1 MTDREAGRWKSFVAV
16 WNWITTRIMY
26 EHDPLFREA
35 CDEARRAEFPR
46 SASPDPMPYCG
57 RIWPEK
63 FWRA

>member
-1 MTDREAGRWKSFVAV
+1 MTGHEAGWWTSLVAV

-35 CDEARRAEFPR
+35 CDEATIRGSRG
-46 SASPDPMPYCG
+46 SPDPMPYCG

-63 FWRA
+63 SRGA